1 MRRSAAQL
9 DAIVNAGVLLLG
21 VIAGCWGDQKGRT
34 PVSLSSVQ
42 PRAENLPETGYR
54 ARGYTQIREF
64 RSAWAIAYLFDR
76 YVMNRRSIDSD

>member
-1 MRRSAAQL
+1 
-9 DAIVNAGVLLLG
+9 
-21 VIAGCWGDQKGRT
+21 
-34 PVSLSSVQ
+34 VQ
-42 PRAENLPETGYR
+42 PRAENLLETGYR

>member
-1 MRRSAAQL
+1 M
-9 DAIVNAGVLLLG
+9 LG

-42 PRAENLPETGYR
+42 PRAENLLETGYR

-64 RSAWAIAYLFDR
+64 RSAWAIAYLLDR
-76 YVMNRRSIDSD
+76 HIMNRGRKVADSH

>member
-21 VIAGCWGDQKGRT
+21 VIAGCWGDQGRT
-34 PVSLSSVQ
+34 PVSLSSVH
-42 PRAENLPETGYR
+42 PRAENLLETGYR

>member
-21 VIAGCWGDQKGRT
+21 VIACCCGDQGRT

-42 PRAENLPETGYR
+42 PRAENLLETGYR